1 MSDNDTKPSEATRI
15 ARRAFWLAVSGGF
28 LGLLCRLELPGRGW
42 GLLILPAVAL
52 MLIAAAFAFVALFRS
67 SSTDRGAVLIPALAG
82 LFFGLALIANLNY
95 WARDQWITA
104 RVRASQPRAQ
114 NETTPV
120 SPARP
125 SPAAQ
130 AALKFTVKY
139 ELPALDQIPEAV
151 TKIRAE
157 AARHTGEDAA
167 VLRAWAA
174 RLEKLQAAYANTFA
188 ASNELHETNLLDAR
202 LVTSFG
208 NDEGV
213 RRRVLANEYS
223 GAWRQLG
230 ETIST
235 FAGPFYENLSNEQV
249 SPERARIESETLFAL
264 MQQPD
269 VTARVASWQ
278 KLCKAEKDVGRHYNY
293 AVNAVFNY
301 ALTASKVTNPQ
312 PSFRVE
318 MEKKISMLQEAEQ
331 AAVEAR
337 HEALGKPNQTL

>member
-1 MSDNDTKPSEATRI
+1 M
-15 ARRAFWLAVSGGF
+15 
-28 LGLLCRLELPGRGW
+28 GLLCRLDLLGRGQ

-67 SSTDRGAVLIPALAG
+67 SSTDRGAVLIPALGG
-82 LFFGLALIANLNY
+82 LFLGLALIANLNY

-104 RVRASQPRAQ
+104 RVRASQPREQ
-114 NETTPV
+114 NEMTTASPV
-120 SPARP
+120 RP
-125 SPAAQ
+125 SSAAQ
-130 AALKFTVKY
+130 AAPESTVKY
-139 ELPALDQIPEAV
+139 ELPALDQIPEAM
-151 TKIRAE
+151 TKIKAE

-174 RLEKLQAAYANTFA
+174 RLEELHAAYANTFA
-188 ASNELHETNLLDAR
+188 ASNQLHETNLLDAK

-230 ETIST
+230 EAIST
-235 FAGPFYENLSNEQV
+235 FAGPFYENLSKEKV
-249 SPERARIESETLFAL
+249 SPERARVESEALFAL

-301 ALTASKVTNPQ
+301 ALIASKATNPQ

-318 MEKKISMLQEAEQ
+318 MEKKVSLLQEAEQ

-337 HEALGKPNQTL
+337 RQALGKPF